1 MKLLAVASE
10 AAPFIKTGGL
20 ADVVGALPKA
30 LAAEGVAARTLLP
43 LYPALR
49 PLGGEEI
56 ARLPDLPG
64 GGGRVL
70 FTRQEGIDLYLLDA
84 PQLFNRPGNPYLGQD
99 GADWPDNHLR
109 FAALSRAGAA
119 LATGADPGWRP
130 NILHAHDWQAGLAPT
145 YLRAMGATT
154 RTVITIHNIAFQ
166 GLFPADTVAPL
177 GLSLARFTRD
187 AFEFWGH
194 VGFLKAG
201 LIDADRITTVSPT
214 YARELAEPAFGHGLE
229 GVIAARRADLVG
241 VLNGIDEDVWNPATD
256 PAIAAPFSVRAPSG
270 KARNKTTLAAE
281 FRLEPGAGPLFVV
294 ISRLTGQKGFDLLLP
309 AVEGM
314 MARGARLAVIG
325 TGEPALEQAF
335 RSLAARYPGRVAVR
349 IDFDEP
355 LSHRMQAGADAI
367 IVPSRFEP
375 CGLTQLCALR
385 YGTLPVVAR
394 TGGLAD
400 TVVDLNAAALAT
412 GAGTGFHCTPGSA
425 PALEAALHRCL
436 DLYEDRGA
444 WTGAVRRA
452 MRQPVGWSASA
463 HAYAELFKALLS

>member
-1 MKLLAVASE
+1 MKVLAVASE

-30 LAAEGVAARTLLP
+30 LGAEGVAARTLLP

-49 PLGGEEI
+49 PLGGDEI

-70 FTRQEGIDLYLLDA
+70 FKRHEGIELYLLDA
-84 PQLFNRPGNPYLGQD
+84 PQLFDRPGNPYLGPD
-99 GADWPDNHLR
+99 GKDWPDNHLR
-109 FAALSRAGAA
+109 FGALSRAGAA
-119 LATGADPGWRP
+119 LATGADPDWRP
-130 NILHAHDWQAGLAPT
+130 DILHAHDWQAGLAPT
-145 YLRAMGATT
+145 HLRTLRAPTK
-154 RTVITIHNIAFQ
+154 TVMTIHNIAFQ
-166 GLFPADTVAPL
+166 GLFPAETIAPL
-177 GLSLARFTRD
+177 GLPPERFTREGY
-187 AFEFWGH
+187 EFWGH

-201 LIDADRITTVSPT
+201 LMDADRITTVSPT

-229 GVIAARRADLVG
+229 GVIAARRADLSG
-241 VLNGIDEDVWNPATD
+241 VLNGIDEDVWNPAEDASIT
-256 PAIAAPFSVRAPSG
+256 AAFSARALAG
-270 KARNKTTLAAE
+270 KARNKTALAAE
-281 FRLEPGAGPLFVV
+281 FGLEPGHGPLFVV

-309 AVEGM
+309 AIEGL

-335 RSLAARYPGRVAVR
+335 IDIAARHAGRAAVR
-349 IDFDEP
+349 IAFDEP

-385 YGTLPVVAR
+385 YGALPVVAR

-400 TVVDLNAAALAT
+400 TVVDLNFAALST
-412 GAGTGFHCTPGSA
+412 GAGTGFQFTPGSA

-436 DLYEDRGA
+436 DLYEDPAA
-444 WTGAVRRA
+444 WAGAVRRA

-463 HAYAELFKALLS
+463 RAYADLYRALLS